1 MPSLQSQL
9 MEDTYVRLNKHLSGE
24 DLTTDL
30 YRIVMEEVAT
40 VAAEPTNV
48 TYEEVHCPGTVRP
61 AIWCLPQLASAAHVI
76 LYIHGGGFISGSP
89 SSHRKV
95 AAHLAKKAR
104 CRALVIDYRR
114 APEHQFPKQIEDV
127 VSAYTWLINDLG
139 FSSKNIA
146 FAGDSAGGNLT
157 VSAALT
163 IKTMGLEIPAAIVA
177 FSPWFDMKLTGQS
190 WQRNAK
196 TDSLVQLEAMQGVI
210 DAYVG
215 ESSLE
220 DPCLDLLRTD
230 LTGLPPMYLTS
241 GTAEVLEDDA
251 ALLAETAKSAGNE
264 VHLVRVDGMQHIW
277 VLMAGNAPE
286 ADDSLS
292 QAANF
297 ICRKMERNFDV

>member
-1 MPSLQSQL
+1 
-9 MEDTYVRLNKHLSGE
+9 
-24 DLTTDL
+24 
-30 YRIVMEEVAT
+30 
-40 VAAEPTNV
+40 
-48 TYEEVHCPGTVRP
+48 
-61 AIWCLPQLASAAHVI
+61 
-76 LYIHGGGFISGSP
+76 
-89 SSHRKV
+89 V

>member
-1 MPSLQSQL
+1 MPSPQSRV
-9 MEDTYVRLNKHLSGE
+9 MEEFYVGLNKHLGDE
-24 DLTTDL
+24 NLTTDL

-95 AAHLAKKAR
+95 AAHLAKKAQ
-104 CRALVIDYRR
+104 CRALIIDYRR
-114 APEHQFPKQIEDV
+114 APEHRFPKQIEDV
-127 VSAYTWLINDLG
+127 VAAYKWLIDDMG
-139 FSSKNIA
+139 FSSKHIA

-163 IKTMGLEIPAAIVA
+163 IQNLSLDIPAAIVA
-177 FSPWFDMKLTGQS
+177 FSPWFDMRLTGES
-190 WQRNAK
+190 WQRNAG
-196 TDSLVQLEAMQGVI
+196 TDSLVQVEAMQGVI

-215 ESSLE
+215 ESSLD
-220 DPCLDLLRTD
+220 DPCLNLLRTD
-230 LTGLPPMYLTS
+230 LNGLPSMYLTS

-251 ALLAETAKSAGNE
+251 ALLAENAKSAGNE
-264 VHLVRVDGMQHIW
+264 VQLVRVDGMQHIW
-277 VLMAGNAPE
+277 VMMAGNAPE

-297 ICRKMERNFDV
+297 ICRKMERNLDV